1 MEKKYEYFDHALKKK
16 VEQNAYKQ
24 LRCLI
29 PLDEAH
35 ILSPEKKVINF
46 TSNDYLGLAE
56 HAYVKKKTIQYVLQW
71 GAGSTASRLMTSHL
85 EKHRQI
91 EEKVAELTGFEEALL
106 LSSGLQASINI
117 LSTIANARSLIFIDS
132 YCHQGLYQGAQQSRG
147 KILKFDHNDCD
158 HLEQL
163 LTAQSSLQATT
174 RVIIIESI
182 YLLEGDFAPLD
193 AYIALAQKHQ
203 AILFVD
209 DSNAIGIYGKDGMGL
224 ASNKPGVDIALGSFG
239 KACGSYGAYIA
250 SNRLIKEYLINF
262 SHSFLYSTALP
273 PAVLGA
279 IDAACDLIPDMEQER
294 SLIRAHSLYLI
305 DYLRENDWKT
315 QPSVSHIIPII
326 LEEDEAL
333 EIFSSLSQSH
343 ILSTLIKPPLAPQNK
358 SRIRFIINAE
368 HTFEHIK
375 YLCQQL
381 QALKKE
387 ALFSKH

>member
-1 MEKKYEYFDHALKKK
+1 MEKKYDYFDHALKKK

-117 LSTIANARSLIFIDS
+117 LSTIGNARSLIFIDS

-147 KILKFDHNDCD
+147 KIFKFDHNDIE

-163 LTAQSSLQATT
+163 LASQSSLQATT
-174 RVIIIESI
+174 RVIIVESI

-193 AYIALAQKHQ
+193 AYITLAQKYQ
-203 AILFVD
+203 ALLFVD

-224 ASNKPGVDIALGSFG
+224 ASNKPGVDIVLGSFG

-279 IDAACDLIPDMEQER
+279 IDAASDLIPDMEQER

-315 QPSVSHIIPII
+315 QPGVSHIIPLI
-326 LEEDEAL
+326 LDEDEAQD
-333 EIFSSLSQSH
+333 IFFSLSQSH
-343 ILSTLIKPPLAPQNK
+343 ILSTLIKPPLAPQNT
-358 SRIRFIINAE
+358 SRIRFIINAD
-368 HTFEHIK
+368 HTFEQIK

>member
-1 MEKKYEYFDHALKKK
+1 MEKKYDYFDHALKKK

-117 LSTIANARSLIFIDS
+117 LSTIGNARSLIFIDS

-147 KILKFDHNDCD
+147 KIFKFDHNDIE

-163 LTAQSSLQATT
+163 LASQSSLQATT
-174 RVIIIESI
+174 RVIIVESI

-193 AYIALAQKHQ
+193 AYITLAQKYQ
-203 AILFVD
+203 ALLFVD

-224 ASNKPGVDIALGSFG
+224 ASNKPGVDIVLGSFG

-279 IDAACDLIPDMEQER
+279 IDAASDLIPDMEQER

-315 QPSVSHIIPII
+315 QPGVSHIIPLI
-326 LEEDEAL
+326 LDEVEAQD
-333 EIFSSLSQSH
+333 IFFSLSQSH
-343 ILSTLIKPPLAPQNK
+343 ILSTLIKPPLAPQNT
-358 SRIRFIINAE
+358 SRIRFIINAD
-368 HTFEHIK
+368 HTFEQIK

>member
-1 MEKKYEYFDHALKKK
+1 MEKKHEYFDHALKKK

-193 AYIALAQKHQ
+193 TYIALAHKHQ

-315 QPSVSHIIPII
+315 QTSVSHIIPMI

-333 EIFSSLSQSH
+333 EVFSSLSQSH

>member
-132 YCHQGLYQGAQQSRG
+132 YCHQGLYQGACQSRG
-147 KILKFDHNDCD
+147 KLFKFDHNATD

-163 LTAQSSLQATT
+163 LASQSSLQATT

-193 AYIALAQKHQ
+193 AFIALAQKYQ
-203 AILFVD
+203 ALLFVD

-224 ASNKPGVDIALGSFG
+224 ASHKPGVDIALGSFG

-294 SLIRAHSLYLI
+294 SLIRAHSLYFL

-315 QPSVSHIIPII
+315 QENVSHIIPLI
-326 LEEDEAL
+326 LEEEEAAD
-333 EIFSSLSQSH
+333 IFSSLSQSN
-343 ILSTLIKPPLAPQNK
+343 ILSTLIKPPLAPQHK

-368 HTFEHIK
+368 HSFEHIK

-381 QALKKE
+381 QSLKKE
-387 ALFSKH
+387 VLFLKN

>member
-1 MEKKYEYFDHALKKK
+1 MEKKHEYFDLALKKK

-56 HAYVKKKTIQYVLQW
+56 HPYVKKKTIQYVLQW

-147 KILKFDHNDCD
+147 KIFKFDHNDID
-158 HLEQL
+158 HLDQL
-163 LTAQSSLQATT
+163 LASQANVQTTT
-174 RVIIIESI
+174 RVIIVESI

-193 AYIALAQKHQ
+193 AYIELAQKYQ
-203 AILFVD
+203 ALLFVD

-224 ASNKPGVDIALGSFG
+224 ASNKPGVDITLGSFG

-315 QPSVSHIIPII
+315 QNSVSHIIPII
-326 LEEDEAL
+326 LDEDEAV

-343 ILSTLIKPPLAPQNK
+343 ILTTLIKPPLAPQNK

-368 HTFEHIK
+368 HSFEHIK

-381 QALKKE
+381 QSLKKE

>member
-46 TSNDYLGLAE
+46 TSSDYLGLAE
-56 HAYVKKKTIQYVLQW
+56 HPYVKKKTIQYVLQW

-91 EEKVAELTGFEEALL
+91 EEKVAELTGFEETLL

-132 YCHQGLYQGAQQSRG
+132 YCHQGLFQGAQQSRG
-147 KILKFDHNDCD
+147 KVLKFDHNDTE
-158 HLEQL
+158 HLEKL
-163 LTAQSSLQATT
+163 LASQASIQAST
-174 RVIIIESI
+174 RVIILESI

-193 AYIALAQKHQ
+193 AIIAIAKRYDALV
-203 AILFVD
+203 FVD

-224 ASNKPGVDIALGSFG
+224 ASHKEGVDIALGSFG

-262 SHSFLYSTALP
+262 SQSFLYSTALP

-294 SLIRAHSLYLI
+294 SLIRAHSLYFI

-315 QPSVSHIIPII
+315 KQGVSHIIPVI
-326 LEEDEAL
+326 LDEDEAL
-333 EIFSSLSQSH
+333 EIFSFLSEHH
-343 ILSTLIKPPLAPQNK
+343 ILSTLIKPPIAPQNK
-358 SRIRFIINAE
+358 SRIRFIMNAE
-368 HTFEHIK
+368 HSFEQIK
-375 YLCQQL
+375 YLCDQL
-381 QALKKE
+381 QSMKKE
-387 ALFSKH
+387 ALFSKY